1 MQHCDNDTY
10 AMRGKQP
17 SEFGWGNQGKSP
29 GSCRKWE
36 GMGGLW
42 QCRAPEQGAHGGG
55 SQP

>member
-29 GSCRKWE
+29 GSCGKWE
-36 GMGGLW
+36 DMGGLW
-42 QCRAPEQGAHGGG
+42 QCRAPEQGAHGGE